1 MVNQTQKN
9 VGYVNIAARTILQ
22 LALDKRD
29 PKIAPKLHN
38 ELKKLHTQDLKS
50 RMKPYSHPKVNWRF
64 SQQGQAKRAGRMP
77 A

>member
-1 MVNQTQKN
+1 
-9 VGYVNIAARTILQ
+9 

-50 RMKPYSHPKVNWRF
+50 RMKTIFPPKSELAIF
-64 SQQGQAKRAGRMP
+64 AAGPSKIGLVGCLRDFKNRS